1 MKHFISL
8 KPLDSSRALFSPSP
22 VFLHCVLLHYW
33 VGNNTNLI
41 PKLARG
47 EDQDKSRMSTLTVL
61 AQQKMFLP
69 WGVLF
74 LNGCCTQRVSLLV
87 PFSLWQAGFRG
98 KLPHKKKK
106 KNLEPQRHLG
116 VSESSWRNLRKDWG
130 AASFEQGR
138 WRPQTLESGVL
149 LSKIKRQAE
158 LFLWKKLI
166 TISAKAK
173 QIMYLDKKTLQF
185 LTFSVRQNSQY

>member
-1 MKHFISL
+1 MVLVVPIQLCSYISLGHVQMKHFISL

-106 KNLEPQRHLG
+106 NK
-116 VSESSWRNLRKDWG
+116 SG
-130 AASFEQGR
+130 APKASGC
-138 WRPQTLESGVL
+138 L
-149 LSKIKRQAE
+149 
-158 LFLWKKLI
+158 
-166 TISAKAK
+166 
-173 QIMYLDKKTLQF
+173 
-185 LTFSVRQNSQY
+185 